1 MQYTSLI
8 DNITSKKW
16 GLSLTEAYVFS
27 YIANCV
33 TWTDPLPVG
42 GDIYY
47 FLSKTVVTKELA
59 LISDKIDTIYRIY
72 RSLQSKGI
80 ITIKKIDGK
89 DYVKFEKK
97 AASWNKFSDSEINP
111 NELGNKSENDSE
123 INPTY
128 QCTILDQCTSIIS
141 KTIGLLN
148 EKSKSDFHPETKS
161 TVSLIKARLKEKY
174 TEDDLLI
181 VVNFKCTQWLNDPKM
196 APFLRPKTLFGD
208 KFEGYLNEAKRA
220 AAKPKTGLELKEET
234 LAAIAATSEFNQK

>member
-33 TWTDPLPVG
+33 TWTDPLPIG

-97 AASWNKFSDSEINP
+97 AASWNKFSDSEKNP
-111 NELGNKSENDSE
+111 TLIGEKSENDSE
-123 INPTY
+123 KNPTY

-141 KTIGLLN
+141 KTIVLLN
-148 EKSKSDFHPETKS
+148 EKSKSSFQAQTKS

-174 TEDDLLI
+174 TEDDLSLVI
-181 VVNFKCTQWLNDPKM
+181 SFKCTQWLNDPKM

-220 AAKPKTGLELKEET
+220 AAKPKTGQELHNERV
-234 LAAIAATSEFNQK
+234 AAAARGENLNG